1 LVAFV
6 SLSCFAIQASNI
18 LVGASLPMTALVDQF
33 YAEVQAIGGKR
44 WDMSSLLARL
54 ERNS

>member
-1 LVAFV
+1 MVAFV